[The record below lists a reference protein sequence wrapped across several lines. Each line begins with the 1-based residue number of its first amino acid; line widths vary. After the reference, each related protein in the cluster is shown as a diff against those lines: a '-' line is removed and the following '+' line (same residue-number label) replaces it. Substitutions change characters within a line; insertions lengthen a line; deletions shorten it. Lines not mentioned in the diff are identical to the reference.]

1 MIDFVAN
8 SNLIKYTEDFG
19 FSKILTLKEIKS
31 VEGRNEN
38 ITRKALE
45 DKKTDLIYGIEKY
58 TGRDKLNQK
67 NSGLNQVL
75 CRLARENKVK
85 IGLSFNDL
93 LNSDGA
99 KRAVILGRMV
109 QNAMLCN
116 KYKVD
121 VVVGSFANNKHELRM
136 AKDLIAFGRLLG
148 LKKIW
153 NEKIDNFYKDEDILI
168 RRVK

>member
-1 MIDFVAN
+1 MIDFVTN
-8 SNLIKYTEDFG
+8 SNLIKYAEDFG
-19 FSKILTLKEIKS
+19 FSKIVTLKEIKS
-31 VEGRNEN
+31 VEGKNEN
-38 ITRKALE
+38 IIRKALE
-45 DKKTDLIYGIEKY
+45 DKKTDLVYGIEKY
-58 TGRDKLNQK
+58 TGGDKLNQK

-75 CRLARENKVK
+75 CRLAKENKVK
-85 IGLSFNDL
+85 IGLSFNDV
-93 LNSDGA
+93 LNSDGT

-121 VVVGSFANNKHELRM
+121 VVVGSFANNKYELRM
-136 AKDLIAFGRLLG
+136 AKDLVAFGRLLG
-148 LKKIW
+148 LRKIW